1 MQLSCIQIKQTLED
15 VGLQAVDVFTSE
27 RRDGFKCSAV
37 LLLTCCLSSL
47 LLSSLLLLYLLYTLD
62 YTLPVAGGIT
72 TTCGTLLTVAF
83 FFSKRVRCTG
93 ALFVVSIFM
102 KKSRNLLLTAGTT
115 LVVVKNIRNTVENL
129 TRLGRSMICNLK
141 VKKASLM
148 DPFSNYVKML
158 KWIGNL
164 LKGVTDLGVL
174 NLDHQLKVSP
184 RLESE
189 KFRLT
194 LSEAERRLNET
205 VKYAQTVMNTV
216 SSVTDKLF
224 PAISLLLLLMFIAL
238 HVKKYCNDVKY
249 KNRFI
254 SSKFREFDERQKAEG
269 NLHVLPLT
277 SEEEKLYRSIPSL
290 RLSSRNGKTMLKF
303 GRPVISHLLAWLL
316 FIAIDALLYWF
327 VDIITRK
334 LSELKPFDVP
344 LLMSIK
350 SVATIIGIPFG
361 TENQEK
367 EFSYSV
373 TLFEKKCLPKPKLLL
388 SSSMFPLAAIL
399 LPLVIM
405 TLMAAKVPELQLM
418 ICERFFSS
426 AAEVRV
432 QHLHSKILGK
442 RLKPR
447 KQQHCSLRSQIL
459 KLHFWCPL
467 LFQAKKK
474 QQSIA

>member
-1 MQLSCIQIKQTLED
+1 MWLTQSASKSVASKHPLSVSNASSDHLLTVLM
-15 VGLQAVDVFTSE
+15 VVF
-27 RRDGFKCSAV
+27 

-350 SVATIIGIPFG
+350 VSTSLFALSTLKG
-361 TENQEK
+361 TYHAK
-367 EFSYSV
+367 STF
-373 TLFEKKCLPKPKLLL
+373 LALKCILLVQFLL
-388 SSSMFPLAAIL
+388 SLETMNRCDDKTSLSLFVSISSCTVFRLHMLALCARFRS
-399 LPLVIM
+399 
-405 TLMAAKVPELQLM
+405 LM
-418 ICERFFSS
+418 IW
-426 AAEVRV
+426 
-432 QHLHSKILGK
+432 
-442 RLKPR
+442 PT
-447 KQQHCSLRSQIL
+447 
-459 KLHFWCPL
+459 
-467 LFQAKKK
+467 
-474 QQSIA
+474 